1 MSTISPRRSAAWY
14 GGGPKLS
21 RTVIVQGEET
31 FVEVAP
37 PIFRVQTAARPTAV
51 MPVSLSKQAPVR
63 ELKRRAV
70 EALRL
75 SPAEADALVMVSVF
89 DGPETRVLDQPDV
102 SIEDARCVAAGT
114 DCGMHVCACLYA
126 WKSAVQCEASHREL
140 PHGVVAVSSLAR
152 ASACKRPPK
161 PPPRPPRRPSPH
173 LPQPSSPAPAT
184 QALSWACADFP
195 ISVIPAS

>member
-1 MSTISPRRSAAWY
+1 MSPASPRRPSAWY

-37 PIFRVQTAARPTAV
+37 PIFRVQTASRPTAV

-75 SPAEADALVMVSVF
+75 TPSEADSLVMVSVF
-89 DGPETRVLDQPDV
+89 DGPEMRVLDQPDV
-102 SIEDARCVAAGT
+102 SIEDARCVVGGHY
-114 DCGMHVCACLYA
+114 CGMHACVC
-126 WKSAVQCEASHREL
+126 
-140 PHGVVAVSSLAR
+140 GVMCCDQMSGVSCGRLCAR
-152 ASACKRPPK
+152 
-161 PPPRPPRRPSPH
+161 
-173 LPQPSSPAPAT
+173 
-184 QALSWACADFP
+184 
-195 ISVIPAS
+195 